1 MENPLRKLIAEG
13 ARMQGLSDP
22 VVRRLVE
29 LHKSLED
36 AAREGSMIRG
46 WRPLLLD
53 SKGWVIADRI
63 AGGMRE
69 TNEFEP
75 VGEWKKAADY
85 LTLEGE
91 FRSLLFS
98 ELTSHQIDSYRAGVG
113 LTPKSSREKNDTDK
127 Q

>member
-1 MENPLRKLIAEG
+1 
-13 ARMQGLSDP
+13 
-22 VVRRLVE
+22 
-29 LHKSLED
+29 
-36 AAREGSMIRG
+36 
-46 WRPLLLD
+46 
-53 SKGWVIADRI
+53 
-63 AGGMRE
+63 MRE

>member
-1 MENPLRKLIAEG
+1 
-13 ARMQGLSDP
+13 MQGLSDP

-36 AAREGSMIRG
+36 AAQDGSMIRG
-46 WRPLLLD
+46 WRPLRLD
-53 SKGWVIADRI
+53 SKGWVIADKI
-63 AGGMRE
+63 VDGARE
-69 TNEFEP
+69 MNSFEP

-98 ELTSHQIDSYRAGVG
+98 ELTPHQIDAYRVGVG
-113 LTPKSSREKNDTDK
+113 LTPASRQESNATDK